1 MKISIYLGDFIE
13 STLGTIYYLAPYHKP
28 RHIDEIVDSIIEN
41 FKAEAE
47 CSLRLYYHD
56 VELKDLYG
64 FISDILMPID
74 RFRELNLSQREY
86 DNGIGVDDENRQEF
100 VFTSMYTDIPDYDN
114 FIDLDACI
122 QNIFCKFEHNAY
134 RAWANG
140 DINIKN
146 LIQFRDLYKN
156 AKE

>member
-1 MKISIYLGDFIE
+1 MKISIYLDDFIE
-13 STLGTIYYLAPYHKP
+13 NTIGVIYYLAPYHKP
-28 RHIDEIVDSIIEN
+28 RHIDEIVDGIIEN
-41 FKAEAE
+41 FKVGAKQP
-47 CSLRLYYHD
+47 LNLYYHD
-56 VELKDLYG
+56 VELKDLSK

-100 VFTSMYTDIPDYDN
+100 VLTSMYTDIPDYDD

-122 QNIFCKFEHNAY
+122 QNIFCKFEHKAY

-140 DINIKN
+140 DIDIRN
-146 LIQFRDLYKN
+146 LIQFRNLYKS
-156 AKE
+156 E